1 MRSSVTTR
9 LDVTTDMPRDRRAAL
24 LRARGTVVVAMA
36 ISAACGGSEPSR
48 DLGIVLSAARAYD
61 GFGEAIV
68 PAVVYVVGG
77 RIAGVGT
84 DVEVP
89 DGALFIDLG
98 DATLLPGL
106 IDAHV
111 HITNSFSSE
120 PDRDTDTGVAGAST
134 AEALL
139 LSGFTTVRSLGSRDF
154 QDVALREA
162 IDAGQ
167 VLGPRL
173 IVSSQGLT
181 DGLHTAADGDRVAEG
196 DAPATEEDIRAFVR
210 ERIAGGVD
218 WLKIFA
224 SRSSRSGGT
233 PTYSLEQLK
242 WAVNEAD
249 RIGISTSAHAHAA
262 EAARRAIEAGART
275 IEHGALLDEA
285 VLDLMIERGTYLAP
299 NLYLSE
305 YYLENGDRFGYTAEQ
320 LGWTERLLQPRTE
333 VFTQAVQKGVAI
345 VFSTDANSGWVW
357 SGDTAIEFD
366 RRVAAGQSRKDAII
380 SATSRA
386 AEALQIPDIGHLIV
400 GHRADV
406 IAVEGDPL
414 LDINALRSAVLVMKD
429 GEIYRRPG
437 G

>member
-1 MRSSVTTR
+1 MRSNVTTR
-9 LDVTTDMPRDRRAAL
+9 LDVTTDIPRGRRAAL
-24 LRARGTVVVAMA
+24 LRVRGTVVVAMA

-68 PAVVYVVGG
+68 PAVIYVSGD

-89 DGALFIDLG
+89 DSVLFIDLG

-111 HITNSFSSE
+111 HITNSFLSE
-120 PDRDTDTGVAGAST
+120 PDRDADTGVAGAST

-167 VLGPRL
+167 VPGPRL

-181 DGLHTAADGDRVAEG
+181 DGLHAAADGDRVAEG
-196 DAPATEEDIRAFVR
+196 DTPATEEDIRAFVR
-210 ERIAGGVD
+210 ERIAGGAD

-233 PTYSLEQLK
+233 PTYSLEQLE
-242 WAVNEAD
+242 WAVDEAD

-275 IEHGALLDEA
+275 IEHGALLNEA

-305 YYLENGDRFGYTAEQ
+305 YYLENGDRFGYTEEQ

-333 VFTQAVQKGVAI
+333 VFTQAVRKGVAI

-386 AEALQIPDIGHLIV
+386 AEALQIPDIGHLII

>member
-1 MRSSVTTR
+1 MRSNMTMRFRV
-9 LDVTTDMPRDRRAAL
+9 
-24 LRARGTVVVAMA
+24 VVVAAA

-48 DLGIVLSAARAYD
+48 DLRDLGVVLSAARAYD
-61 GFGEAIV
+61 GFGEALV
-68 PAVVYVVGG
+68 PAVVYVLGD
-77 RIAGVGT
+77 RIAGVGP
-84 DVEVP
+84 DVEAP
-89 DGALFIDLG
+89 DGALLIDLG

-120 PDRDTDTGVAGAST
+120 PDRDADTGVPGAST

-162 IDAGQ
+162 IDAGE
-167 VLGPRL
+167 VPGPRL
-173 IVSSQGLT
+173 IASSQGLT
-181 DGLHTAADGDRVAEG
+181 DRLHAAADGDRIAEG
-196 DAPATEEDIRAFVR
+196 DAPAVEEDIRAFVR
-210 ERIAGGVD
+210 ERIEGGAD

-233 PTYSLEQLK
+233 ATYSLEQLE
-242 WAVNEAD
+242 WAVDEAD
-249 RIGISTSAHAHAA
+249 QAGISTSAHAHAA

-275 IEHGALLDEA
+275 IEHGALLDDA

-305 YYLENGDRFGYTAEQ
+305 YYLENGDRFGYTEEQ

-333 VFTQAVQKGVAI
+333 VFTLAVQKGVAI

-366 RRVAAGQSRKDAII
+366 RRVAAGQSRQDAII

-386 AEALQIPDIGHLIV
+386 AEALQISDIGNLTI
-400 GHRADV
+400 GYRADV
-406 IAVEGDPL
+406 IAVDGDPL
-414 LDINALRSAVLVMKD
+414 VDINALRRVVLVMKD
-429 GEIYRRPG
+429 GEIYKRPEG
-437 G
+437 

>member
-210 ERIAGGVD
+210 ERIAGGAD